1 MEKGRKSLYLCL
13 KHPQMDKINVLII
26 EDTPV
31 ESEILIKV
39 LEENNYNVVGVATN
53 HKDALSLFYNN
64 KVDIAIVDIFLNGS
78 PDGIAFAETINIV
91 PNASKPFV
99 FLTSSS
105 DRQIFERAKLTK
117 PFSYLMKPFNELE
130 LLYALELAVEKF
142 YAQNDVFLSDE
153 EDTVISDEYLFIKK
167 GKSLKKVLISEIVY
181 IEVEEKYCN
190 IITEK
195 EKFVILIS
203 LTKILELLDQTMFSR
218 THRNYIVNNKKI
230 TEIIPTDNLILLSGG
245 HKATLSDKYKDII
258 KKVRTLK

>member
-1 MEKGRKSLYLCL
+1 
-13 KHPQMDKINVLII
+13 MDNINVLII
-26 EDTPV
+26 EDTPS
-31 ESEILIKV
+31 ESDALTKV
-39 LEENNYNVVGVATN
+39 LNENNYNIVGLATN
-53 HKDALSLFYNN
+53 LKEALTIFYNN

-99 FLTSSS
+99 FLTSST

-153 EDTVISDEYLFIKK
+153 EDTVISEEYLYIKK
-167 GKSLKKVLISEIVY
+167 GKSLKKVLITEIIY

-190 IITEK
+190 IVTEK

-203 LTKILELLDQTMFSR
+203 LTKILELLDQAIFSR
-218 THRNYIVNNKKI
+218 THRNFIVNTQKI
-230 TEIIPTDNLILLSGG
+230 TEIIPSDNLILLNGG
-245 HKATLSDKYKDII
+245 HKVTLSEKYKDII